1 MRLIQFC
8 RWQEESVAQRCVISL
23 GVPLQWIIVR
33 NCSGSGVRMEQAT
46 TALQLECAN
55 AQCYVNLLK
64 VKGSH
69 KTNVHSLS
77 RLHHDKHRVC
87 VRVCVWMFWICSLC
101 LVFCYWCHRSLPS
114 I

>member
-1 MRLIQFC
+1 
-8 RWQEESVAQRCVISL
+8 
-23 GVPLQWIIVR
+23 
-33 NCSGSGVRMEQAT
+33 MEQAT

-87 VRVCVWMFWICSLC
+87 VCVCSDVLDLFIVFGILL
-101 LVFCYWCHRSLPS
+101 LVPS
-114 I
+114 QFAKYLVRKTHH